1 MSCFLLAQLCILICC
16 LKPIL
21 SNLCCLHTARCM
33 VTEWGVVDLPGATPL
48 KKSDPLLF
56 SIYQLPVT
64 TQCRGETSCSSV
76 CSSLEF
82 VLLTLSRVLC
92 MLLQSLRSLLC
103 NRSMYLENR
112 YLPALALTVFLLFLL
127 QWFLSLGRRKYGID
141 VSCKGPALFSLLF
154 SIF

>member
-1 MSCFLLAQLCILICC
+1 MPFSPTFPGSMSLFLLAQLCILICC

-21 SNLCCLHTARCM
+21 SNLCCLYTARCM
-33 VTEWGVVDLPGATPL
+33 VTEWGVVDLPGTTPL
-48 KKSDPLLF
+48 KKSDPLSF
-56 SIYQLPVT
+56 SIYQLSVT

-103 NRSMYLENR
+103 NHSAVSGEQIPTSSGSYS
-112 YLPALALTVFLLFLL
+112 LPTPSPAM
-127 QWFLSLGRRKYGID
+127 
-141 VSCKGPALFSLLF
+141 VSESW
-154 SIF
+154 